1 MRESLVFLIFGC
13 MIGLQNSA
21 ARSRSQNL
29 SEKADEDNIRVENEM
44 MTATAYPRVP
54 GPEVLRESG
63 DRD

>member
-1 MRESLVFLIFGC
+1 